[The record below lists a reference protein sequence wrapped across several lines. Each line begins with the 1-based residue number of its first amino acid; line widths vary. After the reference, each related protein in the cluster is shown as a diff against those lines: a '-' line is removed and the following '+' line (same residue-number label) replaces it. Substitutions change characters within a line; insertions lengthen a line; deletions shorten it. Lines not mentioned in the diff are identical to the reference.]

1 MKSSVIKRSIMLA
14 GRRTSICLED
24 VFWKS
29 LREIADAR
37 HETLSQLVTTI
48 DSKRQHANLSSA
60 VRLFVLGF
68 YRDQCADYQS
78 RPSEHIGANW
88 PRSFGAFLLQP
99 TPWPRRQAPKAAL
112 PCYRSELLKHRP
124 WEALA

>member
-68 YRDQCADYQS
+68 YRDQCVDYQS
-78 RPSEHIGANW
+78 RPSEQIVRPIRLGSGW
-88 PRSFGAFLLQP
+88 FGISA
-99 TPWPRRQAPKAAL
+99 
-112 PCYRSELLKHRP
+112 
-124 WEALA
+124 